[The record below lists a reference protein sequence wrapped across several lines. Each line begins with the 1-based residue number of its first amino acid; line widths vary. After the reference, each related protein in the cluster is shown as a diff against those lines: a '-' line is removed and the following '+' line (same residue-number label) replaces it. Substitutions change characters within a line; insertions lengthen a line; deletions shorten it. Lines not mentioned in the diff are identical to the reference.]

1 MKDSPTPP
9 TGTRTGASG
18 LVIAVLIAVATLNS
32 LSINMIVPALPS
44 MAAGLATDFA
54 SVQLTLSSYLFA
66 TAIAQLVHGPLSD
79 KFGRRPVLMTGML
92 LYILASIIC
101 LVAASVWIVILG
113 RILQGVGA
121 AAGFALGRAI
131 VRDLYER
138 EKAASMLGYIT
149 MGFSLAPMVAPLLG
163 GLISDHFGWRLI
175 FLFLTGVGCTL
186 LLLTWAALPE
196 TRRPVPEGEK
206 RIGFFASFAIL
217 AKIPAFWAYALA
229 TGFMTSVFFAFLGG
243 TPYVAMTLFGM
254 TGTDYGLY
262 FVFVPIGFFIGNFLT
277 ARLTMRVGSG
287 RMMRIGNLVSLGA
300 SIGSLLLLASGWR
313 HPLALFAP
321 IYLVGLS
328 NGLSNNNAIAGAV
341 SVRPHLAGAASG
353 IAGSFQIGFGAVATV
368 IIGYLLTLTSSPMPV
383 PILMTVLSLCA
394 VATGQ
399 WAKVART

>member
-1 MKDSPTPP
+1 
-9 TGTRTGASG
+9 
-18 LVIAVLIAVATLNS
+18 
-32 LSINMIVPALPS
+32 
-44 MAAGLATDFA
+44 
-54 SVQLTLSSYLFA
+54 
-66 TAIAQLVHGPLSD
+66 
-79 KFGRRPVLMTGML
+79 
-92 LYILASIIC
+92 
-101 LVAASVWIVILG
+101 
-113 RILQGVGA
+113 
-121 AAGFALGRAI
+121 
-131 VRDLYER
+131 
-138 EKAASMLGYIT
+138 
-149 MGFSLAPMVAPLLG
+149 
-163 GLISDHFGWRLI
+163 
-175 FLFLTGVGCTL
+175 
-186 LLLTWAALPE
+186 
-196 TRRPVPEGEK
+196 
-206 RIGFFASFAIL
+206 
-217 AKIPAFWAYALA
+217 
-229 TGFMTSVFFAFLGG
+229 
-243 TPYVAMTLFGM
+243 MTLFGM